1 MSIASFMYYINLK
14 INLRMKKLL
23 FIALAIVALTA
34 CEKDKDAPEDN
45 SFNLFAVADDIA
57 MGIELRDTIL
67 NDPDNYK
74 IITED
79 SIPAAYAYL
88 NNIKNKLLTSEVAYD
103 DRFEWE
109 IYIIDDSTVNAFC
122 APGGYIFFYTG
133 IFRFME
139 NEAMLAGVLAHE
151 MAHAARRHT
160 TDNLTK
166 TGAASTVL
174 SVILGDDPSELAAL
188 ASNLALGLG
197 GLAFSRENEY
207 EADEFAVRYMTK
219 GSDYDPMALSDFFD
233 MLKALEGNSGSTPTF
248 LSTHPSPDDRA
259 EKIAEHKTI
268 HPNSSGTYKLY
279 KTEYDN
285 FVKLFD

>member
-1 MSIASFMYYINLK
+1 
-14 INLRMKKLL
+14 MKKLL
-23 FIALAIVALTA
+23 FIAMAIVALTA
-34 CEKDKDAPEDN
+34 CETDKDAPEDK
-45 SFNLFAVADDIA
+45 SFNLFAVADDMA
-57 MGIELRDTIL
+57 MGSELRDTIL
-67 NDPDNYK
+67 NDPANYK

-88 NNIKNKLLTSEVAYD
+88 NSILSKLLTSEVAYD
-103 DRFEWE
+103 DRFDWE
-109 IYIIDDSTVNAFC
+109 IYIIDDSTINAFC

-151 MAHAARRHT
+151 MAHAARRHS
-160 TDNLTK
+160 TDNLSK
-166 TGAASTVL
+166 TAAASSVL
-174 SVILGDDPSELAAL
+174 NFLLGDDPSQLVSM
-188 ASNLALGLG
+188 ASSIVQGLG

-219 GSDYDPMALSDFFD
+219 GSDYDPMAMADFFD
-233 MLKALEGNSGSTPTF
+233 MLKALEGDSGATPAF
-248 LSTHPSPDDRA
+248 LSTHPSPENRS
-259 EKIAEHKTI
+259 EKIAEHKTT